1 MITCTIF
8 KINEEMNHSGLG
20 RAALNRL
27 LKKMGIE
34 EKLVVSSSG
43 KPYLPSNIKY
53 VSSSHSGKYLI
64 CVIADQP
71 VGIDIEKIRD
81 LHPGIIARLNLSEQ
95 PFEQWTLR
103 EAKIKLTGDPQAMF
117 EEVIFDETCMR
128 TIDVDPQY
136 RCVII
141 SDRKI
146 EELTVSTGGFY
157 E

>member
-8 KINEEMNHSGLG
+8 KINEEINHSGLG
-20 RAALNRL
+20 RAALSRL

-34 EKLVVSSSG
+34 EKLVVSSLG
-43 KPYLPSNIKY
+43 KPYLPSNVKY

-64 CVIADQP
+64 CAIADQP

-81 LHPGIIARLNLSEQ
+81 LHPGIIARLHLSEH

-128 TIDVDPQY
+128 TIEVDPQY
-136 RCVII
+136 RCVVI

-146 EELTVSTGGFY
+146 DEITVSRGGFY

>member
-8 KINEEMNHSGLG
+8 KINEEINHSGLG
-20 RAALNRL
+20 RAALHKL

-34 EKLVVSSSG
+34 EKLAVSPLG
-43 KPYLPSNIKY
+43 KPYLPSNVKY

-64 CVIADQP
+64 CAIADQP

-81 LHPGIIARLNLSEQ
+81 LHPGIIERLHLSEN

-117 EEVIFDETCMR
+117 EEVIFDETFMR
-128 TIDVDPQY
+128 TIEVDSQY
-136 RCVII
+136 HCVII

-146 EELTVSTGGFY
+146 HEITVSKGGFY

>member
-8 KINEEMNHSGLG
+8 KINEEINHSGLG
-20 RAALNRL
+20 RAALSRL

-34 EKLVVSSSG
+34 EKLVISSQG

-71 VGIDIEKIRD
+71 VGIDIEKIRE
-81 LHPGIIARLNLSEQ
+81 LHPGIIARLKLSEN

-103 EAKIKLTGDPQAMF
+103 EAMIKLRGDPQAMF
-117 EEVIFDETCMR
+117 EEVTFDPLRMKKIE
-128 TIDVDPQY
+128 VDPGY
-136 RCVII
+136 VCVLL
-141 SDRKI
+141 SDAEIQQVNVEK
-146 EELTVSTGGFY
+146 GGFY

>member
-8 KINEEMNHSGLG
+8 KINEEINHSGLG

-34 EKLVVSSSG
+34 EKLAFSAQG
-43 KPYLPSNIKY
+43 KPYLPTNVKY

-64 CVIADQP
+64 CAISDQP
-71 VGIDIEKIRD
+71 IGIDIEKIRE
-81 LHPGIIARLNLSEQ
+81 LHPGIIARLKLNEH

-103 EAKIKLTGDPQAMF
+103 EAMTKLTDDPLTMF
-117 EEVIFDETCMR
+117 EEVAFDQKNMQM
-128 TIDVDPQY
+128 IDVDPGY
-136 RCVII
+136 VCVIV
-141 SDRKI
+141 SDREIK
-146 EELTVSTGGFY
+146 ELNVERGGYY

>member
-8 KINEEMNHSGLG
+8 KINEEINHSGLG
-20 RAALNRL
+20 RAALHKL

-34 EKLVVSSSG
+34 EKLVVSSLG
-43 KPYLPSNIKY
+43 KPYLPSNSKY

-64 CVIADQP
+64 CAIADQP
-71 VGIDIEKIRD
+71 IGIDIEKIRD
-81 LHPGIIARLNLSEQ
+81 LHPGIIARLHLNEN

-103 EAKIKLTGDPQAMF
+103 EAMIKLTGDPQAMF
-117 EEVIFDETCMR
+117 EEVIFDETRMR
-128 TIDVDPQY
+128 TIEVDSQY

-141 SDRKI
+141 SDRNI

>member
-141 SDRKI
+141 SNRKI
-146 EELTVSTGGFY
+146 EELAVSTGGFY